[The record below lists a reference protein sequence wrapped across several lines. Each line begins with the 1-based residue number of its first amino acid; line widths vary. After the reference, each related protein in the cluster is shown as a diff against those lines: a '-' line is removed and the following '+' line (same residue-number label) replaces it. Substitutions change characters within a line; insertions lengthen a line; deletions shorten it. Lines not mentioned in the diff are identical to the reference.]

1 MSLTSWSSC
10 SRLVGG
16 EDEDEGEEEVKV
28 KVKTRATW
36 STRNTK
42 RKL

>member
-1 MSLTSWSSC
+1 MQYNKKLMSLTSWSSC

-28 KVKTRATW
+28 KVKTRAT
-36 STRNTK
+36 
-42 RKL
+42 